1 MTQLI
6 TSEDSRQLLQY
17 LKPGTILECSSD
29 NIFIDSIASMT
40 PGMEANSWF
49 FSHPNWGPMY
59 FESENY
65 RSRIGERWRAA
76 TGSWND
82 KVVVDLG
89 CGPGNL
95 FRCVD
100 GKPRLL
106 IGVDISEGALVNAR
120 DLGYTAL
127 LSDVHNTPL
136 LSGFADLVTANAT
149 LHHVDDMATVLAE
162 AARLVKPGGLLV
174 TDEDPLKHDH
184 QFSILGSFLRGV
196 RSFIPFARGSNQSPR
211 SWKYSSFSQQACRR
225 KTELHNRFPGD
236 GITRDLFLNVLE
248 PMGFNVKLY
257 PHGHVANA
265 DVFKGGRGSNTAFV
279 RMVQRA
285 SGIDPDQDDSQL
297 SIMCVATRDR

>member
-1 MTQLI
+1 MTLLM
-6 TSEDSRQLLQY
+6 TSEDSRQILQY

-29 NIFIDSIASMT
+29 NVFIESIASMT
-40 PGMEANSWF
+40 PGMKANSCF

-76 TGSWND
+76 TGSWDD

-100 GKPRLL
+100 GKPKLL

-120 DLGYTAL
+120 EIGYTAL

-136 LSGFADLVTANAT
+136 MSGFADLVTANAT
-149 LHHVDDMATVLAE
+149 LHHVDDMAAVLAE

-196 RSFIPFARGSNQSPR
+196 RSFIPFARGSNKSPR

-265 DVFKGGRGSNTAFV
+265 DVFKGSRGSNTAFV

>member
-1 MTQLI
+1 MS
-6 TSEDSRQLLQY
+6 SEDSSQLLQY
-17 LKPGTILECSSD
+17 LKPETILEHSSD
-29 NIFIDSIASMT
+29 GIFVVSIAAMT
-40 PGMEANSWF
+40 PGMQANSWF
-49 FSHPNWGPMY
+49 FSHPEWGPTY
-59 FESENY
+59 FESENN

-76 TGSWND
+76 TGSWDD

-100 GKPRLL
+100 GHPKLL
-106 IGVDISEGALVNAR
+106 IGVDISEGALLNAR
-120 DLGYTAL
+120 DLGYTPL
-127 LSDVHNTPL
+127 LSDVHNMPL
-136 LSGFADLVTANAT
+136 MSGFADLVTANAT

-184 QFSILGSFLRGV
+184 QFSILGSLLRRV
-196 RSFIPFARGSNQSPR
+196 RSFIPFSRVSNQSRR

-225 KTELHNRFPGD
+225 KTELHNRFLGD
-236 GITRDLFLNVLE
+236 GITRDMYFNVLE

-257 PHGHVANA
+257 PHGHVAKA
-265 DVFKGGRGSNTAFV
+265 DVFKGSRGSNTAFI

-285 SGIDPDQDDSQL
+285 SGIDPDKDDSQL

>member
-1 MTQLI
+1 MS
-6 TSEDSRQLLQY
+6 SEDSSQLLQY
-17 LKPGTILECSSD
+17 LKPETILEHNTD
-29 NIFIDSIASMT
+29 GIFAVSIASMT

-49 FSHPNWGPMY
+49 FSHPEWGLRY
-59 FESENY
+59 FESENH

-76 TGSWND
+76 TGSWDD

-100 GKPRLL
+100 GHPKLL
-106 IGVDISEGALVNAR
+106 IGVDISEGALLNAR
-120 DLGYTAL
+120 NLGYTPL

-136 LSGFADLVTANAT
+136 KSGFADLVTANAT
-149 LHHVDDMATVLAE
+149 LHHVDDMAAVLAE

-184 QFSILGSFLRGV
+184 QFSILGHFLRRV
-196 RSFIPFARGSNQSPR
+196 RSFIPLARVSNQPRR
-211 SWKYSSFSQQACRR
+211 SWKYHSFSQQACRR
-225 KTELHNRFPGD
+225 KTELHNRFLGD
-236 GITRDLFLNVLE
+236 GITREMYLNVLE

-257 PHGHVANA
+257 PHGHVAKA
-265 DVFKGGRGSNTAFV
+265 DVFKGSRGSNTAFV

-285 SGIDPDQDDSQL
+285 SGIDPDKNDSQL

>member
-1 MTQLI
+1 MS
-6 TSEDSRQLLQY
+6 SEDSSQLLQY
-17 LKPGTILECSSD
+17 LKPETILEHNSD
-29 NIFIDSIASMT
+29 GIFIVSIASMT

-49 FSHPNWGPMY
+49 FSHPEWGPRY
-59 FESENY
+59 FESENH

-76 TGSWND
+76 TGSWDD

-100 GKPRLL
+100 GHPKLL
-106 IGVDISEGALVNAR
+106 IGVDISEGALLNAR
-120 DLGYTAL
+120 NLGYTPL

-136 LSGFADLVTANAT
+136 KSGFADLVTANAT
-149 LHHVDDMATVLAE
+149 LHHVDDMAAVLAE

-184 QFSILGSFLRGV
+184 QFSILGSFLRRV
-196 RSFIPFARGSNQSPR
+196 RSFIPIARVSNQPRR
-211 SWKYSSFSQQACRR
+211 SWKYRSFSQQACRR
-225 KTELHNRFPGD
+225 KTELHNRFHGD
-236 GITRDLFLNVLE
+236 GITREMYLNVLE

-257 PHGHVANA
+257 PHGHVAKA
-265 DVFKGGRGSNTAFV
+265 DVIKGSRGSNTTFV

-285 SGIDPDQDDSQL
+285 SGIDPDKNDSQL

>member
-1 MTQLI
+1 MS
-6 TSEDSRQLLQY
+6 SEDSSQLLQY
-17 LKPGTILECSSD
+17 LKPETILEHNTD
-29 NIFIDSIASMT
+29 GIFAVSIASMT

-49 FSHPNWGPMY
+49 FSHPEWGLRY
-59 FESENY
+59 FESENH

-76 TGSWND
+76 TGSWDD

-100 GKPRLL
+100 GHPKLL
-106 IGVDISEGALVNAR
+106 IGVDISEGALLNAR
-120 DLGYTAL
+120 NLGYTPL
-127 LSDVHNTPL
+127 LSDIHNTPL
-136 LSGFADLVTANAT
+136 MSGFADLVTANAT
-149 LHHVDDMATVLAE
+149 LHHVDDMAAVLAE

-184 QFSILGSFLRGV
+184 QFSILGSFLRRV
-196 RSFIPFARGSNQSPR
+196 RSFIPIARVSNQPRR
-211 SWKYSSFSQQACRR
+211 SWKYRSFSQQACRR
-225 KTELHNRFPGD
+225 KTELHNRFLGD
-236 GITRDLFLNVLE
+236 GITREMYFNVLE

-257 PHGHVANA
+257 PHGHVAKA
-265 DVFKGGRGSNTAFV
+265 DVIKGSRGSNTAFV

-285 SGIDPDQDDSQL
+285 SGIDPDKDDSQL

>member
-1 MTQLI
+1 MS
-6 TSEDSRQLLQY
+6 SEDSSQLLQY
-17 LKPGTILECSSD
+17 LKPETILEHNSD
-29 NIFIDSIASMT
+29 GIFIVSIASMT

-49 FSHPNWGPMY
+49 FSHPEWGPRY
-59 FESENY
+59 FESENH

-76 TGSWND
+76 TGSWD
-82 KVVVDLG
+82 AKVVVDLG

-100 GKPRLL
+100 GHPKLL
-106 IGVDISEGALVNAR
+106 IGVDISEGALLNAR
-120 DLGYTAL
+120 DLGYTPL

-136 LSGFADLVTANAT
+136 MSGFADLVTANAT
-149 LHHVDDMATVLAE
+149 LHHVDDMAAVLAE

-184 QFSILGSFLRGV
+184 QFSILGSFLRRV
-196 RSFIPFARGSNQSPR
+196 RSFIPIARVSNQPRR
-211 SWKYSSFSQQACRR
+211 SWKYRSFSQQACRR
-225 KTELHNRFPGD
+225 KTELHNRFLGD
-236 GITRDLFLNVLE
+236 GITREMYLNVLE

-257 PHGHVANA
+257 PHGHVAKA
-265 DVFKGGRGSNTAFV
+265 DVIKGSRGSNTTFV

-285 SGIDPDQDDSQL
+285 SGIDPDKDDSQL

>member
-1 MTQLI
+1 MS
-6 TSEDSRQLLQY
+6 SEDSSQLLQY
-17 LKPGTILECSSD
+17 LKPETILEHSSD
-29 NIFIDSIASMT
+29 GIFVVSIAAMT
-40 PGMEANSWF
+40 PGMQANSWF
-49 FSHPNWGPMY
+49 FSHPEWGPTY
-59 FESENY
+59 FESENN

-76 TGSWND
+76 TGSWDD

-100 GKPRLL
+100 GHPKLL
-106 IGVDISEGALVNAR
+106 IGVDISEGALLNAR
-120 DLGYTAL
+120 DLGYTPL
-127 LSDVHNTPL
+127 LSDVHNMPL
-136 LSGFADLVTANAT
+136 MSGFADLVTANAT

-184 QFSILGSFLRGV
+184 QFSILGSLLRRV
-196 RSFIPFARGSNQSPR
+196 RSFIPFARVSNQSRR

-225 KTELHNRFPGD
+225 KTELHNRFLGD
-236 GITRDLFLNVLE
+236 GITREMYFNVLE

-257 PHGHVANA
+257 PHGHVAKA
-265 DVFKGGRGSNTAFV
+265 DVFKGSRGSNTAFI

-285 SGIDPDQDDSQL
+285 SGIDPDKDDSQL

>member
-1 MTQLI
+1 M
-6 TSEDSRQLLQY
+6 TSEDSSQLLQY

-29 NIFIDSIASMT
+29 NIFIESIASMT

-100 GKPRLL
+100 GNPKLL

-120 DLGYTAL
+120 DIGYTAL

-136 LSGFADLVTANAT
+136 MSGFADLVTANAT
-149 LHHVDDMATVLAE
+149 LHHVDDMAAVLAE

-184 QFSILGSFLRGV
+184 QFSILGSFLRRV
-196 RSFIPFARGSNQSPR
+196 RSFIPFSRGSNQSPR

-236 GITRDLFLNVLE
+236 GITLEMYLNVLE

-265 DVFKGGRGSNTAFV
+265 DVFKGSRGSNTAFV